1 MSYLYLYVIKQQ
13 IHTRPLLRYC
23 GPLIASSIIGA
34 ASTATSLIGQS
45 QQASAQRQAQAVASR
60 QERERY
66 LAEVSAMRTQQ
77 QQEAL
82 ARSQNLNESS
92 RRAMEAR
99 ATATTAAGE
108 AGVSGLSVN
117 ALLGDLSRQQAEYEF
132 SVQRQAQLTDVNRQL
147 ALREA
152 GIGFSRNMLRINQP
166 ISQPDYLGSAVK
178 GVQTGL
184 SNYGVIYNSG
194 LFEK

>member
-1 MSYLYLYVIKQQ
+1 MCS
-13 IHTRPLLRYC
+13 
-23 GPLIASSIIGA
+23 PLIASSIIGA

-166 ISQPDYLGSAVK
+166 ISQPDYLGSAVQ

>member
-1 MSYLYLYVIKQQ
+1 MCS
-13 IHTRPLLRYC
+13 
-23 GPLIASSIIGA
+23 PLIASSIIGA

-45 QQASAQRQAQAVASR
+45 QQASAQREAQAIASR

-77 QQEAL
+77 QQEAI
-82 ARSQNLNESS
+82 ARSQNIEEST

-99 ATATTAAGE
+99 ATARTAAGE
-108 AGVSGLSVN
+108 AGISGLSVD

-152 GIGFSRNMLRINQP
+152 GLGFSRNMLRINQP
-166 ISQPDYLGSAVK
+166 IAQPDYLGTATQ
-178 GVQTGL
+178 GLQTGL
-184 SNYGVIYNSG
+184 SNYGVLYNSG
-194 LFEK
+194 LFE

>member
-1 MSYLYLYVIKQQ
+1 
-13 IHTRPLLRYC
+13 
-23 GPLIASSIIGA
+23 
-34 ASTATSLIGQS
+34 
-45 QQASAQRQAQAVASR
+45 
-60 QERERY
+60 
-66 LAEVSAMRTQQ
+66 MRTQQ

-166 ISQPDYLGSAVK
+166 ISQPDYLGSAVQ